1 MRKLR
6 IDENAFAELGRLA
19 DGGDENQQ
27 DPRHLVEYRPL
38 MGAAQA
44 KLYDSKAKYCLAY
57 GERYSGKSH
66 IGGGHKLVRHLWR
79 NFNAL
84 AIVLVGVKNQAMKGG
99 IWEKLQTMIL
109 PEWADGQGL
118 EFSEEKH
125 DEQKNP
131 YIEVTNRFGGW
142 SRVVL
147 VSAPL
152 GEMLRKRI
160 RGYEASY
167 IFVEE
172 LTTMDGSVFFDA
184 VTQQVGRKPGIDD
197 VQQYVAA
204 TNPEGPSH
212 WVYQRWFVTP
222 LDLDTGEYNPD
233 YLKIHLPS
241 AENPIKHSAD
251 PKERKLFEDYMCTV
265 MDACANDPV
274 EERRMLHGE
283 WVDRPS
289 GEAIFKDYYL
299 PALHLKG
306 DMKRRILPV
315 PAWSVPVGWDPGI
328 ANNSIVFTQYLP
340 IGGRMVW
347 VVFDEMVY
355 LGRRLRHD
363 VMVPAVM
370 RRLRWWQKQVGTALT
385 WDHISDDSAFNQF
398 RPNTGSYDVMDVE
411 RESRKVAENWKV
423 VRLGTECFE
432 VEPIKMRPGPKFSGS
447 REARVR
453 LLMNVLQREEIYIS
467 PCCKNVIEMLLHLE
481 SEKPK
486 VGGKYDPSLAF
497 TPKRSR
503 YLHTFDALTYPM
515 LALDARK
522 ATGVKVGGASMEL
535 VAFGS

>member
-1 MRKLR
+1 MRKIR
-6 IDENAFAELGRLA
+6 IDEDAFAELGRLA
-19 DGGDENQQ
+19 DGGDEQQQ
-27 DPRHLVEYRPL
+27 DPRHLKEYRPL
-38 MGAAQA
+38 MGPAQA
-44 KLYDSKAKYCLAY
+44 RLYDSTAKYALAY
-57 GERYSGKSH
+57 GERFSGKSH

-109 PEWADGQGL
+109 PEWAEGQGL
-118 EFSEEKH
+118 EFSEEKR
-125 DEQKNP
+125 DDQKNP

-147 VSAPL
+147 VSAPI

-172 LTTMDGSVFFDA
+172 LTTLDGSAFFDA
-184 VTQQVGRKPGIDD
+184 VTQQVGRRPGIDD

-222 LDLDTGEYNPD
+222 LDPETGEYNPD

-241 AENPIKHSAD
+241 AENPIKNSAD
-251 PKERKLFEDYMCTV
+251 PKERKVFEEYMRTV
-265 MDACANDPV
+265 MDACANDPI

-306 DMKRRILPV
+306 DLRQRILPV
-315 PAWSVPVGWDPGI
+315 PQWPVAVGWDPGI
-328 ANNSIVFTQYLP
+328 SFNSIVFEQYLP
-340 IGGRMVW
+340 INGRMVW
-347 VVFDEMVY
+347 VIFDEMVY
-355 LGRRLRHD
+355 LGRRLRQD
-363 VMVPAVM
+363 VLVPAVM
-370 RRLRWWQKQVGTALT
+370 RRLRWWQKQIGVLT

-398 RPNTGSYDVMDVE
+398 RPNSGSYDVMDIE
-411 RESRKVAENWKV
+411 RESRKVAERWKV
-423 VRLGTECFE
+423 KKPDGSDGFE
-432 VEPIKMRPGPKFSGS
+432 VDPIKMRPGPKFHGS

-453 LLMNVLQREEIYIS
+453 LLMNLLQREEIFIS
-467 PCCKNVIEMLLHLE
+467 PACKNVINSLLHLE
-481 SEKPK
+481 SEKQK
-486 VGGKYDPSLAF
+486 EGAKYDPGLAF
-497 TPKRSR
+497 SPKRSQ

-515 LALDARK
+515 LALDVKRSRTVS
-522 ATGVKVGGASMEL
+522 TGSTMEL
-535 VAFGS
+535 HSFGS